1 MNGKVTIKP
10 DEIMSLIRQQIEE
23 YKEDVKVVHVGTVCQ
38 VGDGIARIYGLDRVI
53 AGELLEFGEGTI

>member
-38 VGDGIARIYGLDRVI
+38 VGRWHCTYLWLRQGNGWGTPRI
-53 AGELLEFGEGTI
+53 